1 MPDTSLPTNL
11 VTAGPPRDQ
20 PASSSSIA
28 HQVRPHTGYRKM
40 TIAESVDGQKPITGN
55 VPAGVRA
62 YTLGDTLLPLVLEP
76 TQEGIVLAEW
86 NATNREWI
94 EAQLLVHG
102 GVLFRNFS
110 LPSPADFE
118 KAAKS
123 VYGELFGD
131 YGDLPKNAAGEK
143 IYESTPYP
151 ADQMILYH
159 NESAHLPSWPQ
170 RISFHCVTAAQK
182 GGCTPVFDTRR
193 ALEVIDPEV
202 LNEVRTKGLMYVRNF
217 SKGVDPSWEAF
228 FHSSDKPT
236 VEKMCTD
243 AGSEFEWT
251 AGGGLRVINR
261 APGIV
266 KHPKTKQ
273 DMFFNQVQIHHIYC
287 VDEDTREGLR
297 ALFDEQDLPRNVYY
311 GDGSPIPDET
321 MEHLG
326 QKFEEIA
333 VRFKWQKGDMIM
345 LDNMLVT
352 HARDTFEGP
361 RHIVVAMGNMIN
373 ATDLPS

>member
-1 MPDTSLPTNL
+1 MTSLAN
-11 VTAGPPRDQ
+11 
-20 PASSSSIA
+20 
-28 HQVRPHTGYRKM
+28 
-40 TIAESVDGQKPITGN
+40 SVDGQQPVTGS
-55 VPAGVRA
+55 VPPGIRA
-62 YTLGDTLLPLVLEP
+62 YTFGASLLPLVVEP
-76 TQEGIVLAEW
+76 TEDGIVLADW
-86 NATNREWI
+86 NAKNREWV

-102 GVLFRNFS
+102 GVLFRNFT

-118 KAAKS
+118 RAAKAI
-123 VYGELFGD
+123 YGELFGD